1 MDNQNYIEKIERY
14 ALGQMS
20 GSESKSFEKE
30 LSTNSELSLQY
41 SVYQLS
47 LDAIEIDVEK
57 NLRNDLES
65 WSKESSDSESIN
77 EPKVV
82 PFRRQIFQ
90 FAAAASVLL
99 LVGFFGWNYMQ
110 SSPSTGIDYANYY
123 NSPVISELRD
133 SNTSDLAWQAAL
145 DNFENSNYQKAIN
158 SFESI
163 EVDAPRFDEAQYL
176 SGHAKVALKDYNA
189 ALRNFKTVK
198 NLKVTKFKD
207 KAEWNYI
214 LCLLRINP
222 ESMEGKTL
230 LEKIAKSDHSFSQQA
245 EEILSN

>member
-1 MDNQNYIEKIERY
+1 MDNQNYIEKFERY

-41 SVYQLS
+41 RVFQLS
-47 LDAIEIDVEK
+47 LDAIETDVEN

-65 WSKESSDSESIN
+65 WSKESSTSKSVN

-90 FAAAASVLL
+90 FAAAASVLI

-110 SSPSTGIDYANYY
+110 GGAETGIDYANYY

-145 DNFENSNYQKAIN
+145 DNFESGNYQKAIN
-158 SFESI
+158 GFERI
-163 EVDAPRFDEAQYL
+163 QADAPRFDEAQYL
-176 SGHAKVALKDYNA
+176 SGHARVAMKDYNV
-189 ALRNFKTVK
+189 ALRNFKVVK

-207 KAEWNYI
+207 KAEWNYL

-222 ESMEGKTL
+222 ASEEGKSL

-245 EEILSN
+245 QEILSR